1 MTEEVAK
8 ETLTIDGVPH
18 VVEDLTQDQQYMV
31 RQIKDLQQKSN
42 TTRFVLDQC
51 TVASKAFTQGLINSL
66 NAPAEDAKDAAPV
79 DGAAASKAFDAE
91 KVKDTF

>member
-1 MTEEVAK
+1 M
-8 ETLTIDGVPH
+8 
-18 VVEDLTQDQQYMV
+18 
-31 RQIKDLQQKSN
+31 
-42 TTRFVLDQC
+42 
-51 TVASKAFTQGLINSL
+51 ASKAFTQGLINSL